1 MLYTCVQLFLFT
13 LVLRYSSKQR
23 IMSGSAS
30 TLLILN
36 LLIHSDSLTDLPL
49 NICERVTISVF
60 TALVIVMKVTATS
73 ILVVLAM
80 RVTIT
85 VFSADGIIIIIPSAL
100 NTVMVTLIAN
110 TTRMEV
116 AVTFITITRAV
127 NTDMVTLSQMF
138 NGKSVR
144 ESL

>member
-100 NTVMVTLIAN
+100 NTVMVTL
-110 TTRMEV
+110 T
-116 AVTFITITRAV
+116 
-127 NTDMVTLSQMF
+127 QMF
-138 NGKSVR
+138 QFVVTRWYGLRFN
-144 ESL
+144 SLPSTIPIDLNQIV